1 MAKKCNGVYVRV
13 KKIFW
18 TCFPRFPSLALHPG
32 AALAKR
38 VQAGMPKHRIG
49 IAPDKTTLSGTLH
62 VLPPP

>member
-1 MAKKCNGVYVRV
+1 MLPMAKKCNGVYVRV
-13 KKIFW
+13 KKIFGL
-18 TCFPRFPSLALHPG
+18 FPWLALHPG

-62 VLPPP
+62 VSPPP